1 MNSFETTYD
10 ADVCLANPGVPYEI
24 YLCKLVKDCVAMNKN
39 CNTNFRPSEGH
50 VSEPLAEI

>member
-10 ADVCLANPGVPYEI
+10 ADVCLANPGVPYAI
-24 YLCKLVKDCVAMNKN
+24 YLCVAMNKN